1 MFLEGAKDRLSG
13 CSLLENNTYDQLIHS
28 FQIADYDELSI
39 GLTDLISQFSITIP
53 INLDV
58 MLIEYNIT
66 NDMFI
71 ANDLYRDDGYA
82 NIKSWQLHSMDGWK
96 YIKAYVSA
104 RRSHHKCFTID
115 LPMVQGIQIRQ
126 VQIRLNTSG
135 SFSTPDRFS
144 IYLTYPNQ
152 LISTLIRGKEQ
163 LSGKGTNTFEQLRY
177 TIKVGPMKVFK
188 RRDKRGERCNENWKT
203 HDEMHLNHIIEK
215 VGCNPTYWKLASTSP
230 NCSTPEQL
238 FDIIEAL
245 HTEASYMTPCR
256 SIVQIQ
262 KSIDGFSPCRWACQ
276 GDPYIDLIFYLD
288 RETYY
293 EEILLSP
300 SYTFQSLVGNAGIMD

>member
-96 YIKAYVSA
+96 YIKSYVSA
-104 RRSHHKCFTID
+104 RRSNNKCFTID
-115 LPMVQGIQIRQ
+115 LPMVQGVQIRQ
-126 VQIRLNTSG
+126 VHIRLNTSG
-135 SFSTPDRFS
+135 SVSTPRTGS
-144 IYLTYPNQ
+144 SRQPLQIVLPLNNYL
-152 LISTLIRGKEQ
+152 I
-163 LSGKGTNTFEQLRY
+163 
-177 TIKVGPMKVFK
+177 
-188 RRDKRGERCNENWKT
+188 
-203 HDEMHLNHIIEK
+203 
-215 VGCNPTYWKLASTSP
+215 
-230 NCSTPEQL
+230 
-238 FDIIEAL
+238 
-245 HTEASYMTPCR
+245 
-256 SIVQIQ
+256 
-262 KSIDGFSPCRWACQ
+262 
-276 GDPYIDLIFYLD
+276 
-288 RETYY
+288 
-293 EEILLSP
+293 
-300 SYTFQSLVGNAGIMD
+300 